1 MFHTLTHIMCIYI
14 YVYAQKYYMYIDEAG
29 YVYIYIKL
37 HALHI
42 SSDFEGSDADST
54 PFCWSTQLNP
64 RANSSVE
71 VL

>member
-1 MFHTLTHIMCIYI
+1 
-14 YVYAQKYYMYIDEAG
+14 MYIDEAG